1 MPGDRDLLAP
11 FDEVEQMA
19 EPVLR
24 VESPELRHRSLR
36 LA

>member
-24 VESPELRHRSLR
+24 VESPSGIVLSD
-36 LA
+36 